1 MRISSIGATSGLD
14 EPMGDLY
21 HARGS
26 PLSDIED
33 ARASAR
39 DSSFSTPR
47 QRGRWRDVLIS
58 LLVTFLLT
66 GVLFLRLDVTAFR
79 NGLREADYWVLAP
92 VVCLHGLS
100 WVVRAIRW
108 RTLLVPVCSVPTGT
122 LFRLVMIGAMISSIV
137 PARAG
142 EFWRAH
148 ALGREVGVSRST
160 VFGTVVVERVLDGF
174 TVVLLAATAAL
185 FIGPGGSVALLIVAA
200 AVLFVGAFA
209 ALALFIR
216 SERVRALSMRL
227 ALALTPGRYRGFV
240 ETQFELF
247 NVGLSSIRTSR
258 TFVSALLLSFLA
270 YGVDAVGYWLLGS
283 SFGFDVEPFGYL
295 LVVAVGNLAVALP
308 LSIAGIGPFEFFVQQ
323 SLTAMGVSS
332 AVALAYALLLHALTL
347 VFVSVAGLASLWSN
361 LAKPQR
367 SEVQ

>member
-1 MRISSIGATSGLD
+1 MFSIGRDATSKLD
-14 EPMGDLY
+14 ESIVTGY
-21 HARGS
+21 HSRGS
-26 PLSDIED
+26 PLSDTED
-33 ARASAR
+33 ASVSAR
-39 DSSFSTPR
+39 DSTLSPPPKR
-47 QRGRWRDVLIS
+47 RPWRDLLVS
-58 LLVTFLLT
+58 LLVTFALT
-66 GVLFLRLDVTAFR
+66 AFLFLELDVTAFK
-79 NGLREADYWVLAP
+79 NGLRRVDYWVLAP

-108 RTLLVPVCSVPTGT
+108 RVLLLPVCSVPAGN

-142 EFWRAH
+142 EFWRAY
-148 ALGREVGVSRST
+148 ALGSEAGVSRST
-160 VFGTVVVERVLDGF
+160 AFGTIVVERVLDGF
-174 TVVLLAATAAL
+174 TVALLAATAAL
-185 FIGPGGSVALLIVAA
+185 FIGPGGSVALLVVSA

-216 SERVRALSMRL
+216 SERVRAFSMRL
-227 ALALTPGRYRGFV
+227 GLSLTPRRYRAFV
-240 ETQFELF
+240 ATQFELF
-247 NVGLSSIRTSR
+247 NTGLSTIRTSR
-258 TFVSALLLSFLA
+258 TLASALLLSFLA

-332 AVALAYALLLHALTL
+332 SVALAYALLLHALTL
-347 VFVSVAGLASLWSN
+347 VFVSLAGLASLWIN
-361 LAKPQR
+361 LARPPR
-367 SEVQ
+367 SEVR